1 MKWFSKKI
9 EPHFFSHFTIQ
20 SVLPFLSNKE
30 QKMGQTNGLTP
41 PKKSEICSLDLNF
54 ALFFNELG
62 RGIFS
67 PNGGIFFF
75 LFDKD
80 AFVGFSSWHF
90 QDLSETMWRAPGH
103 VWRKL
108 DRGDTVVYLAHNNFW
123 DEWHYML
130 CTCTVTKYKLD
141 TIFFTSLTVNKVE
154 FSNEKTFS
162 TLYGKKHHSTLE
174 MYTFKVHFSI

>member
-1 MKWFSKKI
+1 MVFKKKI

-41 PKKSEICSLDLNF
+41 PKKSEIYSLDLNF

-75 LFDKD
+75 F
-80 AFVGFSSWHF
+80 
-90 QDLSETMWRAPGH
+90 
-103 VWRKL
+103 
-108 DRGDTVVYLAHNNFW
+108 
-123 DEWHYML
+123 
-130 CTCTVTKYKLD
+130 
-141 TIFFTSLTVNKVE
+141 
-154 FSNEKTFS
+154 
-162 TLYGKKHHSTLE
+162 
-174 MYTFKVHFSI
+174 